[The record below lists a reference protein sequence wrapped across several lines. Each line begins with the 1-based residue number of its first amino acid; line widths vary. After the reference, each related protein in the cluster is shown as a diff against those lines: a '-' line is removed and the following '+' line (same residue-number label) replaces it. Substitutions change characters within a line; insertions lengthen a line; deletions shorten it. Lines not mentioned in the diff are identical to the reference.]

1 MALFFALPAVKF
13 PSKPETENYFLPSDP
28 SFNWLAYPS
37 A

>member
-1 MALFFALPAVKF
+1 MALFFVSLAVTF
-13 PSKPETENYFLPSDP
+13 PNKPDAEKYFLPSDP